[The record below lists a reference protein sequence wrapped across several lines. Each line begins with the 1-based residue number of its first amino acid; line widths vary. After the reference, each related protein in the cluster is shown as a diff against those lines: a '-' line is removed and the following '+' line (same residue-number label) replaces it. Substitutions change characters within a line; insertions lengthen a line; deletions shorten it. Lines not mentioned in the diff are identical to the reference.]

1 MRRKILILGG
11 GPCGLSAAWE
21 LAGQGYDVT
30 VIEKG
35 NRVGGLC
42 VTNEY
47 KGFRFDLGGHRFI
60 SKNKALVDRVRD
72 IMGDELL
79 IANRKSVILH
89 QRKVFSYPL
98 TIEDILFKM
107 GLLQNLKI
115 GVSYTKAL
123 FCRWFFRKKEVSL
136 EDWLINRFGRTLYR
150 IFFGPYT
157 EKLWGISPSH
167 ISSDWAPQRIS
178 LLNLGDAVLRL
189 FRLKK
194 GVPRTHT
201 GEFWYPKNGIGQ
213 MFDAISREITQM
225 GGKVIRSA
233 TVVGIMVSG
242 DFVNGVT
249 CLHGGV
255 KKSMGCDAI
264 ISTIPLPD
272 LVKAF
277 PVERAGHIVHCAEA
291 LGFRAIRFL
300 NILVDM
306 PDISENTWMYVSERR
321 HIMTRIQEPK
331 RRSPFNAP
339 NGKTSMMLEIP
350 CNENDAIW
358 NCSQERLLRQ
368 CVADLKE
375 LGIDIEG
382 RVIDCF
388 ITGVTHGYPVYGL
401 NYGAHRSE
409 ILRFLGSYKNVITCG
424 RQGAFQ
430 YVFMDAAMEMGID
443 AARNLISNIEQV
455 ITNVEG
461 YRV

>member
-1 MRRKILILGG
+1 MRRKILVLGG

-21 LAGQGYDVT
+21 LAGQGCDVT
-30 VIEKG
+30 VIEKD
-35 NRVGGLC
+35 NKVGGLC
-42 VTNEY
+42 VTHEY

-60 SKNKALVDRVRD
+60 SKNKALVDRVRA

-89 QRKVFSYPL
+89 KGKVFSYPL
-98 TIEDILFKM
+98 TIDDILFKM
-107 GLLQNLKI
+107 GLWQNLKI
-115 GVSYTKAL
+115 GVSYTKSL
-123 FCRWFFRKKEVSL
+123 FCRCFFRGKEVSL

-157 EKLWGISPSH
+157 EKLWGLPPGR

-178 LLNLGDAVLRL
+178 LLHLGDAVLQL
-189 FRLKK
+189 LRLKR
-194 GVPRTHT
+194 GFLRTYT
-201 GEFWYPKNGIGQ
+201 TKFWYPKNGIGQ
-213 MFDAISREITQM
+213 MFDAISGEITRM
-225 GGKVIRSA
+225 GGDVILSA
-233 TVVGIMVSG
+233 TVVGITVSG
-242 DFVNGVT
+242 AFAYGVT
-249 CLHGGV
+249 YLHEGV
-255 KKSMGCDAI
+255 KKTMRCDAI

-277 PVERAGHIVHCAEA
+277 PVERAGHSVQCAET

-339 NGKTSMMLEIP
+339 EGKTSIILEIP

-358 NCSQERLLRQ
+358 NCSQEQLLGQ

-401 NYGAHRSE
+401 NYEAHRSE
-409 ILRFLGSYKNVITCG
+409 ILRFLSSYKNIITCG

-430 YVFMDAAMEMGID
+430 YVFMDRAMEMGME
-443 AARNLISNIEQV
+443 AARCLTSNIEQG
-455 ITNVEG
+455 ITNVDG
-461 YRV
+461 

>member
-1 MRRKILILGG
+1 MRGKILILGG

-21 LAGQGYDVT
+21 LTRQGCDVT

-35 NRVGGLC
+35 HKVGGLC

-72 IMGDELL
+72 IMGNELL
-79 IANRKSVILH
+79 ITNRKSVILH
-89 QRKVFSYPL
+89 EGKVFSYPL

-115 GVSYTKAL
+115 GVSYAKAL
-123 FCRWFFRKKEVSL
+123 FCRCFFRKKDVSL
-136 EDWLINRFGRTLYR
+136 EDWLINRFGCMLYR

-157 EKLWGISPSH
+157 EKLWGISPAH

-189 FRLKK
+189 FKLKK
-194 GVPRTHT
+194 DMPRTYT
-201 GEFWYPKNGIGQ
+201 GEYWYPKNGIGQ
-213 MFDAISREITQM
+213 MFDAISGEITKM
-225 GGKVIRSA
+225 GGEVIRSA
-233 TVVGIMVSG
+233 TVVGIMAS
-242 DFVNGVT
+242 DNFVNGIT
-249 CLHGGV
+249 YLHGGV
-255 KKSMGCDAI
+255 KKSMNCDAI

-272 LVKAF
+272 LIKAF
-277 PVERAGHIVHCAEA
+277 PGECAGHIIHCAEA
-291 LGFRAIRFL
+291 LRFRAIRFL

-306 PDISENTWMYVSERR
+306 LDISENTWMYISERR

-339 NGKTSMMLEIP
+339 KGKTSIMLEIP
-350 CNENDAIW
+350 CNENDEIW
-358 NCSQERLLRQ
+358 NRSREQLLGQ

-382 RVIDCF
+382 RIIDCF
-388 ITGVTHGYPVYGL
+388 ITGVTHGYPAYDL
-401 NYGAHRSE
+401 NYGTHRSE
-409 ILRFLGSYKNVITCG
+409 ILRFLGAYKNLITCG
-424 RQGAFQ
+424 RQGSFQ
-430 YVFMDAAMEMGID
+430 YVFMDTAMEMGIA
-443 AARNLISNIEQV
+443 AARN
-455 ITNVEG
+455 ITLFA
-461 YRV
+461 

>member
-21 LAGQGYDVT
+21 LSRHGCDVT

-35 NRVGGLC
+35 HKVGGLC

-60 SKNKALVDRVRD
+60 SSNKPLVDSVRK

-79 IANRKSVILH
+79 IANRRSVILH
-89 QRKVFSYPL
+89 KGKVFSYPL
-98 TIEDILFKM
+98 TIEDIIFKM
-107 GLLQNLKI
+107 GLLQSLKI
-115 GVSYTKAL
+115 GASYAKAV
-123 FCRWFFRKKEVSL
+123 FCRCFFRKKDVSL
-136 EDWLINRFGRTLYR
+136 EDWLVNRFGRVLYR

-157 EKLWGISPSH
+157 EKLWGISPGR

-189 FRLKK
+189 FKLKK
-194 GVPRTHT
+194 DMPRTYT
-201 GEFWYPKNGIGQ
+201 GEYWYPKNGIGQ
-213 MFDAISREITQM
+213 MFDAISGEITQM
-225 GGKVIRSA
+225 GGNVLFSA
-233 TVVGIMVSG
+233 TVVGIMASD

-249 CLHGGV
+249 YLHEGA
-255 KKSMGCDAI
+255 KKLINCDAI

-277 PVERAGHIVHCAEA
+277 PGERAGHIVHCAEA

-306 PDISENTWMYVSERR
+306 PDVSDNTWMYVSERR
-321 HIMTRIQEPK
+321 YIMTRIQEPK
-331 RRSPFNAP
+331 RRSSFNAP
-339 NGKTSMMLEIP
+339 QGKTSIMLEIP
-350 CNENDAIW
+350 CNENDEIW
-358 NCSQERLLRQ
+358 NYSRERLLGQ
-368 CVADLKE
+368 CVADLKA

-388 ITGVTHGYPVYGL
+388 ITGVTHGYPVYDL

-430 YVFMDAAMEMGID
+430 YVFMDTAMEMGI
-443 AARNLISNIEQV
+443 AAAKNIALTV
-455 ITNVEG
+455 
-461 YRV
+461 